1 MARQLTNR
9 QAKRSRKSKG
19 FTLIELM
26 VVTAIAGVLGAIA
39 VPKFLDARAL
49 AQTKGA
55 VGGAVGIARECA
67 SYIAAGGSQSGMRAP
82 TDCDDAGTSTF
93 QVKVGGNAFTG
104 VECLGVL
111 SGPNTVDEEVTD
123 DDGNTSTVQTLVD
136 VNTVQ
141 IEVSNDGDM
150 ECSWITT

>member
-26 VVTAIAGVLGAIA
+26 VVTAIAGALGAIA

-55 VGGAVGIARECA
+55 VGGAVGLARECA
-67 SYIAAGGSQSGMRAP
+67 SYIAAGASDSGMTPP
-82 TDCDDAGTSTF
+82 TDCEPESGDSTF
-93 QVKVGGNAFTG
+93 SVKIGGNAMNG
-104 VECLGVL
+104 VECLGTA
-111 SGPNTVDEEVTD
+111 SEDQSETTGTGTAEDPYETTITKMNTVVVKVTS
-123 DDGNTSTVQTLVD
+123 DGNMSCD
-136 VNTVQ
+136 WANT
-141 IEVSNDGDM
+141 
-150 ECSWITT
+150 